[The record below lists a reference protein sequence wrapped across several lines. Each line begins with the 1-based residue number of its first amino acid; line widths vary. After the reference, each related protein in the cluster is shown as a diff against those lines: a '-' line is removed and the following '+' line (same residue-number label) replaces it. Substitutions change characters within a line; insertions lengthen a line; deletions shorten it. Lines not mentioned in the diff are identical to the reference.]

1 MRVSPAWLYAMIDL
15 RFYPF
20 SQDIFNIHYF
30 KVGRSLLLILL
41 LILYLVPFLP
51 GVMIFP
57 KAHFVELCP
66 ALSLV
71 IFIQYSVIR
80 IQRDIFICKI
90 S

>member
-1 MRVSPAWLYAMIDL
+1 MRISPAWLYAMIDL
-15 RFYPF
+15 RFYP
-20 SQDIFNIHYF
+20 SCQDISNVHYLKSGWSF
-30 KVGRSLLLILL
+30 LLILL

-71 IFIQYSVIR
+71 IFIQYLLIGM
-80 IQRDIFICKI
+80 
-90 S
+90 